1 MIRFAR
7 IAFVAALL
15 SLPIML
21 SAQDPHPDGTSIPLP
36 TSKTLTVPTPGR
48 IASTNSFPATIAL
61 SPDAHYASLLNNG
74 YGTQETLATQSIAV
88 LDLKTNHLSDYPDNR
103 FGDESHQSYFLG
115 LVFSS
120 DGKHLYAS
128 VGSITDPAGQKPGD
142 TGDGI
147 AVYTFAEGKIAP
159 DRFIPIEPQPLAA
172 GKKVAIA
179 LQKTPAGTAIAY
191 PAGLTLIS
199 AGGHDK
205 LLVANNLSD
214 NVVLLD
220 AATGKVLRRFDLST
234 NDLIPSSFPYTVVA
248 TRDGRRAWCSLWNA
262 SRIAELDLSTGKVVR
277 WTKLKE
283 PDDPIAPGSH
293 PTALLLSPDEKL
305 LYVAL
310 SNADAVAAV
319 STDSAEIIAL
329 LNTTVRNQEYAG
341 TYPSALAQSADGKQ
355 LFVADASA
363 NAVAVFDTTNL
374 NAKNPGNTLH
384 AIGFIPTDWYPSA
397 VAVQGNDLLI
407 ATAKGQSTGPNKGM
421 GKTPHELKHHGHPYI
436 PTLLRGSIARLNI
449 PSTLGR
455 LEELTRTVEHDNL
468 LHNDPGTIQFGSGK
482 NPIKHVIYVIKE
494 NRTYDQVLG
503 DLKPGDGDPS
513 LTLYG
518 AEINVVLKKHLWPRS
533 LVDEPTPGDEE
544 VFTHPFRFDAGRDPN
559 KHLAFGFGVHY
570 CLGAALARIE
580 TRALFAELLPRLES
594 IELAGRPEW
603 TATTF
608 VGGLK
613 HLPIRY
619 SLKG

>member
-1 MIRFAR
+1 LSSWPC
-7 IAFVAALL
+7 LL
-15 SLPIML
+15 SLPLIL

-36 TSKTLTVPTPGR
+36 TSKSLTVPAPGR

-61 SPDAHYASLLNNG
+61 SPDAHYVALLNNG

-147 AVYTFAEGKIAP
+147 AVYTFTEGKVAP
-159 DRFIPIEPQPLAA
+159 DRFIPIEPQSLAA

-384 AIGFIPTDWYPSA
+384 AIGFHPHRLVPQCRRRSRQRSPHCHRQRPKHRPKQRY
-397 VAVQGNDLLI
+397 
-407 ATAKGQSTGPNKGM
+407 GQDSP
-421 GKTPHELKHHGHPYI
+421 
-436 PTLLRGSIARLNI
+436 
-449 PSTLGR
+449 
-455 LEELTRTVEHDNL
+455 
-468 LHNDPGTIQFGSGK
+468 
-482 NPIKHVIYVIKE
+482 
-494 NRTYDQVLG
+494 
-503 DLKPGDGDPS
+503 
-513 LTLYG
+513 
-518 AEINVVLKKHLWPRS
+518 
-533 LVDEPTPGDEE
+533 
-544 VFTHPFRFDAGRDPN
+544 
-559 KHLAFGFGVHY
+559 
-570 CLGAALARIE
+570 
-580 TRALFAELLPRLES
+580 
-594 IELAGRPEW
+594 
-603 TATTF
+603 
-608 VGGLK
+608 
-613 HLPIRY
+613 
-619 SLKG
+619 